1 LLRLR
6 KRFAFRKAQSQTTKT
21 DKMQKNFLNLILDN
35 TGLLVTALAL
45 FAILIAALVFVIK
58 VKLMQRS
65 KTS

>member
-1 LLRLR
+1 
-6 KRFAFRKAQSQTTKT
+6 
-21 DKMQKNFLNLILDN
+21 MQKSFLNLILDN